1 MTSDVIRKNITLSS
15 EKQVEEFEKFQKKA
29 GYSNFSHLV
38 RDSILKNMKNYKGK
52 SKEIEN
58 LEDKIDFLQ
67 DVLIR
72 NFELVNQRE
81 DLMLMRLNKEDL
93 GLKVGHALDDI
104 SNLLEKRDGDYSRIL
119 RKCKKYDKNTL
130 NAALSL
136 LIDANWI
143 GTTNKKTKRK
153 NNRGKK

>member
-1 MTSDVIRKNITLSS
+1 MTSKVVRKNITLPS
-15 EKQVEEFEKFQKKA
+15 EKLLEEFQKFQNRA
-29 GYSNFSHLV
+29 GYSTFSHMV
-38 RDSILKNMKNYKGK
+38 SDSIIKNMKNYKGK

-67 DVLIR
+67 DALIR
-72 NFELVNQRE
+72 NFDLVNQRE

-104 SNLLEKRDGDYSRIL
+104 LKLLKKRDEDYSSIL
-119 RKCKKYDKNTL
+119 RKCKKYDKKTL

-136 LIDANWI
+136 LVDANRI
-143 GTTNKKTKRK
+143 GTINKKSKRK
-153 NNRGKK
+153 NNGGKE